1 MAMGITES
9 IAAFGTQVIQ
19 SIGYAGVFLL
29 MVAESMVL
37 PVPSEAVMPFAGFTV
52 AEGTL
57 TWAGVIIAATV
68 GSIFGSLIGYAIGR
82 FGGRPFVTR
91 FGRYLLIDAEDLAWT
106 DRFFQKRGSL
116 TILVARFIPI
126 VRHLISIPAGISRMK
141 LLPFSLFTVVGAGLW
156 NAFLTWS
163 GFTLRRNWDTVVR
176 YSRTIDVVVLA
187 LLALLVVWYVG
198 RHLLKRGR
206 RA

>member
-1 MAMGITES
+1 MGITES
-9 IAAFGTQVIQ
+9 IAAFGTHVIQ

-37 PVPSEAVMPFAGFTV
+37 PVPSEAVMPFVGFTV
-52 AEGTL
+52 AEGTFS
-57 TWAGVIIAATV
+57 WAGAIAVATL
-68 GSIFGSLIGYAIGR
+68 GSICGSLIGYAIGR
-82 FGGRPFVTR
+82 FGGRPFVSR
-91 FGRYLLIDAEDLAWT
+91 FGRYVLIDAEDLAWT
-106 DRFFQKRGSL
+106 DRFFQRRGSL

-141 LLPFSLFTVVGAGLW
+141 LLPFCLFTIVGAGIW
-156 NAFLTWS
+156 NAFLTWC

-187 LLALLVVWYVG
+187 LLALLVVWYIG
-198 RHLLKRGR
+198 RHLMKRAR